1 MPTSKLC
8 HWRAVPE
15 NLATATR
22 SDQPVYL
29 LYSAVTETTVED
41 LLGVAEYSYFF
52 VREIF
57 RRMLEK
63 HAEVVVVT
71 DPPGEVDRLYDT
83 YRGQGREC
91 VFLSFAPPHKTFIE
105 LRCPTIPVF
114 AWEFDTIPTEVW
126 DDEPRNDWRFVL
138 SKLGR
143 AITHSKYSVEAVKSA
158 MGVDFPVVSIP
169 APVWDTIRQFCG
181 DIGAHNTGFELFV
194 QGRHFDSRDAPAQ
207 DTSESQQ
214 KRLGIRR
221 RLELSVSHFAWWYRQ
236 VLADLLPTPLRI
248 FISKFVRLI
257 YSPFRGQRS
266 PAPSHLDSIRFD
278 EREIVYTSVF
288 NPADGRK
295 NWRDMMTAF
304 CTACAAC
311 ENATL
316 IFKFIHR
323 DSSWEY
329 NDARAILSR
338 LPPYR
343 CRVVVIDGFLNDDS
357 YRQLIARSAFVV
369 TSSLSEGQCL
379 PLLEFLSCGKPA
391 VSTSNT
397 AMQDYLDGDI
407 GFIARSSPELC
418 CWPHDTRNVLR
429 AHRYRVDWQSLK
441 LAFQD
446 SYRVATHDPKR
457 YEQMG
462 ARAIA
467 RMRDHCSEA
476 VALSKL
482 ESFLVATGT
491 RIAGTRDAVRSETSS
506 AKTAQAQREIR
517 GPRLGSTQDQ
527 TYKYNASDE
536 EISDYLRVFTSR
548 IGDGTGDPEEEYLSL
563 LKVIVAC
570 KANARYLD
578 IGSGWGR
585 IIDIVHPSAAV
596 LVGLEPDPE
605 RFEHC
610 FKTYHDGARTRIFNT
625 SSLEFRTAYPQER
638 FDVITLSMV
647 LQHVATSVCDQIL
660 LDVRELLAPDGLAI
674 IATTQQERERF
685 IFQFDKTIQTV
696 EAFDRYALAS
706 LDQPFGLPV
715 RYFSKISFQQ
725 ALERA
730 GLQVVHWGQFSYIR
744 PERLEGF
751 AALSNTTPDAIRDVG
766 DSQYAVVK
774 RPGDQPTN
782 RTAPA
787 SVTS

>member
-1 MPTSKLC
+1 
-8 HWRAVPE
+8 
-15 NLATATR
+15 
-22 SDQPVYL
+22 
-29 LYSAVTETTVED
+29 
-41 LLGVAEYSYFF
+41 
-52 VREIF
+52 
-57 RRMLEK
+57 
-63 HAEVVVVT
+63 
-71 DPPGEVDRLYDT
+71 
-83 YRGQGREC
+83 
-91 VFLSFAPPHKTFIE
+91 
-105 LRCPTIPVF
+105 
-114 AWEFDTIPTEVW
+114 
-126 DDEPRNDWRFVL
+126 
-138 SKLGR
+138 
-143 AITHSKYSVEAVKSA
+143 
-158 MGVDFPVVSIP
+158 
-169 APVWDTIRQFCG
+169 
-181 DIGAHNTGFELFV
+181 
-194 QGRHFDSRDAPAQ
+194 
-207 DTSESQQ
+207 
-214 KRLGIRR
+214 
-221 RLELSVSHFAWWYRQ
+221 
-236 VLADLLPTPLRI
+236 
-248 FISKFVRLI
+248 
-257 YSPFRGQRS
+257 
-266 PAPSHLDSIRFD
+266 
-278 EREIVYTSVF
+278 
-288 NPADGRK
+288 
-295 NWRDMMTAF
+295 MMTAF
-304 CTACAAC
+304 CRACAAC
-311 ENATL
+311 EDATL

-343 CRVVVIDGFLNDDS
+343 CRVVVIDGFLDDDS

-391 VSTSNT
+391 VSTRNT

-441 LAFQD
+441 LAFED
-446 SYRVATHDPKR
+446 SYRIATHDPKR

-462 ARAIA
+462 ALAIA

-491 RIAGTRDAVRSETSS
+491 RISVTRDAVPTEIS
-506 AKTAQAQREIR
+506 AAETAQEQAIRSPQRPDVGRR
-517 GPRLGSTQDQ
+517 GPTRDQ
-527 TYKYNASDE
+527 TYTYNASDE

-570 KANARYLD
+570 RANARYLD

-596 LVGLEPDPE
+596 LVGLEPDTR
-605 RFEHC
+605 RFAHC
-610 FKTYHDGARTRIFNT
+610 FKTYHDGGRTCIFNT

-696 EAFDRYALAS
+696 EAFDRYALES

-751 AALSNTTPDAIRDVG
+751 AAFSNTTPDAIRDVG

-774 RPGDQPTN
+774 RAGDQPTN

-787 SVTS
+787 WVTS

>member
-1 MPTSKLC
+1 MS
-8 HWRAVPE
+8 E

-29 LYSAVTETTVED
+29 LYSAVTESTVED

-52 VREIF
+52 VREVF

-71 DPPGEVDRLYDT
+71 DPPGEVDRLYGT

-91 VFLSFAPPHKTFIE
+91 VLLSFAPPHKTFIN
-105 LRCPTIPVF
+105 LRCPTISVF

-138 SKLGR
+138 SRLGR
-143 AITHSKYSVEAVKSA
+143 AITHSQYSVEAVKSA
-158 MGVDFPVVSIP
+158 MGADFPVVSIP
-169 APVWDTIRQFCG
+169 APAWDTIRQFCG
-181 DIGAHNTGFELFV
+181 DAGAQKTGFELFV

-207 DTSESQQ
+207 ETRNSTKADRVTQAIRALRFAP
-214 KRLGIRR
+214 RLVVPPGPRR
-221 RLELSVSHFAWWYRQ
+221 SAPNAFADIHLQ
-236 VLADLLPTPLRI
+236 VRTADLFAIPRQTTAAASDL
-248 FISKFVRLI
+248 V
-257 YSPFRGQRS
+257 
-266 PAPSHLDSIRFD
+266 SIRFD
-278 EREIVYTSVF
+278 EREIIYTSVF

-304 CTACAAC
+304 CSACAAC

-329 NDARAILSR
+329 NDTREILSR

-391 VSTSNT
+391 VSTRNT

-407 GFIARSSPELC
+407 GFVARSSPELC

-441 LAFQD
+441 LAFED
-446 SYRVATHDPKR
+446 SYRVATRDPKR

-482 ESFLVATGT
+482 ESFLMATGT
-491 RIAGTRDAVRSETSS
+491 RIAVTPDAVHSEISAAETAQGQQAVRSP
-506 AKTAQAQREIR
+506 QPLDVGPR
-517 GPRLGSTQDQ
+517 GPTHDQ
-527 TYKYNASDE
+527 TYIYNASDE
-536 EISDYLRVFTSR
+536 EISDYLRLFTSR

-570 KANARYLD
+570 KPNARYLD

-585 IIDIVHPSAAV
+585 IIDIVHPSAAL

-605 RFEHC
+605 RFEQC
-610 FKTYHDGARTRIFNT
+610 FKTYHDGGRTRIFNT

-638 FDVITLSMV
+638 FEVITLSMV

-660 LDVRELLAPDGLAI
+660 LDVHELLAPDGLAI
-674 IATTQQERERF
+674 IATTQQERNDLFFNSIRQYRRSRLSTATRWSCWINHSDCLCGIFRRPRF
-685 IFQFDKTIQTV
+685 IRRSNKP
-696 EAFDRYALAS
+696 AFT
-706 LDQPFGLPV
+706 
-715 RYFSKISFQQ
+715 SFNG
-725 ALERA
+725 A
-730 GLQVVHWGQFSYIR
+730 
-744 PERLEGF
+744 
-751 AALSNTTPDAIRDVG
+751 N
-766 DSQYAVVK
+766 
-774 RPGDQPTN
+774 
-782 RTAPA
+782 
-787 SVTS
+787 SVT